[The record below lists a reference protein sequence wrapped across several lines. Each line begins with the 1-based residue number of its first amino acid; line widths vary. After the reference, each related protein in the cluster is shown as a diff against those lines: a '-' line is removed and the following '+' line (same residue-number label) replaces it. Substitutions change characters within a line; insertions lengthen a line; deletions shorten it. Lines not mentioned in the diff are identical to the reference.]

1 MKNLKLDAVEHHWCS
16 TISTKQ
22 DLVPRGHLFP
32 PPLSTSCKLSN
43 NTSLTIRQEM
53 QNCRGY
59 TCNQVFLVKNSKS
72 SPTSKH
78 IQHSSCPES
87 GLHLC
92 FPSSRLSRHTLQT
105 SQWNDLSLWILFK
118 TKNIKDSERLI
129 DFLQL
134 YVNETLTEPL
144 IPYVSKS
151 SLIFLLKRSINFQC
165 HHIKFAR
172 SCSHYAPY
180 SVKSYLDLVFWN
192 VHPEYCSFK

>member
-1 MKNLKLDAVEHHWCS
+1 MCNCQHRRDTNNGEFYNVLTIAHFSVSEGQVKNLKLDAVEHHWCS

-43 NTSLTIRQEM
+43 NTSFAIRQM
-53 QNCRGY
+53 QNCRGCI
-59 TCNQVFLVKNSKS
+59 CNQVFLVKNSKS

-105 SQWNDLSLWILFK
+105 SQ
-118 TKNIKDSERLI
+118 
-129 DFLQL
+129 
-134 YVNETLTEPL
+134 
-144 IPYVSKS
+144 
-151 SLIFLLKRSINFQC
+151 
-165 HHIKFAR
+165 
-172 SCSHYAPY
+172 
-180 SVKSYLDLVFWN
+180 
-192 VHPEYCSFK
+192 

>member
-16 TISTKQ
+16 TISTKL

-43 NTSLTIRQEM
+43 NTSFAIRQM
-53 QNCRGY
+53 HNCRGC
-59 TCNQVFLVKNSKS
+59 TCNQVFLVKNSQS
-72 SPTSKH
+72 LLTSKH

-92 FPSSRLSRHTLQT
+92 FPSTRLSRHTLQT

-134 YVNETLTEPL
+134 YVNETLTELLNLMFPNRPYFFSCREVL
-144 IPYVSKS
+144 ISNAIISNLHAHVPMT
-151 SLIFLLKRSINFQC
+151 
-165 HHIKFAR
+165 
-172 SCSHYAPY
+172 
-180 SVKSYLDLVFWN
+180 
-192 VHPEYCSFK
+192 HPTQWSRI

>member
-1 MKNLKLDAVEHHWCS
+1 MEHHWCS
-16 TISTKQ
+16 TISITGS
-22 DLVPRGHLFP
+22 LVPRGHLFP

-43 NTSLTIRQEM
+43 NTSFAIRQM
-53 QNCRGY
+53 HNCHGC

-118 TKNIKDSERLI
+118 TKKKRFWKIDRFSSPLCKWNPYRAIK
-129 DFLQL
+129 
-134 YVNETLTEPL
+134 
-144 IPYVSKS
+144 
-151 SLIFLLKRSINFQC
+151 SLCFQIVLNFSLEE
-165 HHIKFAR
+165 K
-172 SCSHYAPY
+172 
-180 SVKSYLDLVFWN
+180 N
-192 VHPEYCSFK
+192 